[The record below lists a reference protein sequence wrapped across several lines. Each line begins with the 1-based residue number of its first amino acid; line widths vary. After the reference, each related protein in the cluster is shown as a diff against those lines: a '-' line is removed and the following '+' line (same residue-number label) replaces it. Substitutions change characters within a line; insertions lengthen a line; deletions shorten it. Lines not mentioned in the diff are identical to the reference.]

1 MLKDY
6 SDFTSKDFST
16 DKDFLDWRFF
26 PTDEKELFWKRFIEE
41 YPEKEEE
48 IYRAIEIV
56 KSIRINNNIYAESEK
71 SNRWSEIKSSCFSI
85 YKKRKQKRII
95 QIYSTVAC
103 LIAIIILSFTFLIK
117 DAGQSNVLTIKDIE
131 RKSDIQLILA
141 GSETISISKDADFQY
156 NDEGDIV
163 LKEDQG
169 TKVISSRNN
178 DSKTFNRLIVP
189 DGKRSSII
197 LADGS
202 KIWINSGTTIEFP
215 SSFVNNKREI
225 RILDGEIYLDVKKD
239 VKPFIVNSTRFTVSV
254 KGTRFNVSAYRDDS
268 SHTVILEEGS
278 VEVNTKYAKEP
289 VILSP
294 KWMFAIENDK
304 INTRKVDTYYY
315 TSWKDDLFIFTK
327 EPLADILVRL
337 SRYYGVN
344 IICDKKMNNLNVTGK
359 LVLFDDLNT
368 ILENLETIAPIGY
381 NITST
386 GIEVY
391 RK

>member
-26 PTDEKELFWKRFIEE
+26 PTDEKELFWNRFIEE
-41 YPEKEEE
+41 YPEKKEE

-103 LIAIIILSFTFLIK
+103 LIAIIIFSFTFLIK

-131 RKSDIQLILA
+131 RKSNIQLILA

-156 NDEGDIV
+156 NDEGNIV

-239 VKPFIVNSTRFTVSV
+239 VKPFIVNSTRFAVSV

>member
-1 MLKDY
+1 M
-6 SDFTSKDFST
+6 
-16 DKDFLDWRFF
+16 
-26 PTDEKELFWKRFIEE
+26 
-41 YPEKEEE
+41 
-48 IYRAIEIV
+48 
-56 KSIRINNNIYAESEK
+56 
-71 SNRWSEIKSSCFSI
+71 
-85 YKKRKQKRII
+85 
-95 QIYSTVAC
+95 
-103 LIAIIILSFTFLIK
+103 
-117 DAGQSNVLTIKDIE
+117 
-131 RKSDIQLILA
+131 
-141 GSETISISKDADFQY
+141 
-156 NDEGDIV
+156 
-163 LKEDQG
+163 
-169 TKVISSRNN
+169 ISSRNN

-239 VKPFIVNSTRFTVSV
+239 VKPFVVNSTRFTVSV

>member
-26 PTDEKELFWKRFIEE
+26 PTDEKELLWNRFIEE
-41 YPEKEEE
+41 YPEKKEE

-239 VKPFIVNSTRFTVSV
+239 VKPFVVNSTRFTVSV